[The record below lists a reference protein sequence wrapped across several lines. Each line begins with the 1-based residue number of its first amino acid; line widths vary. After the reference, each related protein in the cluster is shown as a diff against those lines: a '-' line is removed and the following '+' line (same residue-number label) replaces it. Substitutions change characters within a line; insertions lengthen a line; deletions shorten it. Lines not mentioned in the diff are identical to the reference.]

1 MLHTANQ
8 RVLAG
13 WEGMLDGRLK
23 SDEIIVD
30 LTSGGWI
37 ERIEIRGEEHEG
49 KEVCGIIEMDGV
61 EMDGIGG

>member
-1 MLHTANQ
+1 
-8 RVLAG
+8 
-13 WEGMLDGRLK
+13 MLDGRLK